1 MARACG
7 DLAADPGD
15 VVEVGA
21 VLRPE
26 RSVNLKL
33 PIRVVH
39 LAIVMI
45 GAAFLQPM
53 LAQTPSEP
61 RFPPPG
67 KLVDVGGYR
76 VHLNC
81 TGEGS
86 PTVMIVGAGYSFDW
100 SLVQP
105 EVATFTRVCTYDPSG
120 SVWSDPGP
128 TPSCQG
134 RVEEIHAMLHNAGI
148 TSPLILVGH
157 SVGAAFARLYAAR
170 YPREVEG
177 MVIGDHAGRYR
188 FQTPPG
194 MVRSEEETLKRLSPL
209 ARDMHHWAAAQA
221 GTSSNSRAENQFFNT
236 CIEEAATTTKARPDT
251 LGARPL
257 IVIANEYLA
266 GSEDYRTFQSSLL
279 ALSSNSKAVIAVDS
293 SHGVPIENPDVFIR
307 AIREVS
313 MAARNKT
320 KLQ

>member
-1 MARACG
+1 LNPAIRA
-7 DLAADPGD
+7 AQ
-15 VVEVGA
+15 
-21 VLRPE
+21 
-26 RSVNLKL
+26 
-33 PIRVVH
+33 

-45 GAAFLQPM
+45 VAALLQTM
-53 LAQTPSEP
+53 VAQTSSES

-81 TGEGS
+81 TGEGN

-105 EVATFTRVCTYDPSG
+105 EVAKFTRVCTYDPSG

-134 RVEEIHAMLHNAGI
+134 RVEEIHTMLHNAGI

-170 YPREVEG
+170 YPLEVKG

-188 FQTPPG
+188 FQTRSG
-194 MVRSEEETLKRLSPL
+194 MVRSEEETLKKLSPV
-209 ARDMHHWAAAQA
+209 ARDMHHWAVSQA
-221 GTSSNSRAENQFFNT
+221 GASSNGRAENQFFNT
-236 CIEEAATTTKARPDT
+236 CIAEAATTTKARPDA

-266 GSEDYRTFQSSLL
+266 GSEDYRSFQANLL
-279 ALSSNSKAVIAVDS
+279 ALSSNSKAMIAADS
-293 SHGVPIENPDVFIR
+293 SHGVPIENPIVFIR

-313 MAARNKT
+313 TSARNGT

>member
-1 MARACG
+1 LNLGMRAAQ
-7 DLAADPGD
+7 LAT
-15 VVEVGA
+15 
-21 VLRPE
+21 
-26 RSVNLKL
+26 
-33 PIRVVH
+33 IM
-39 LAIVMI
+39 IV
-45 GAAFLQPM
+45 AAFVRPM
-53 LAQTPSEP
+53 VAQTSSEP
-61 RFPPPG
+61 RFLPPG

-76 VHLNC
+76 IHLNC
-81 TGEGS
+81 TGEGN

-105 EVATFTRVCTYDPSG
+105 EVAKFTRTCTYDPSG

-128 TPSCQG
+128 APSCQG
-134 RVEEIHAMLHNAGI
+134 RVEEIHTMLHNAGI

-194 MVRSEEETLKRLSPL
+194 MVRSDEETLKRLSPI

-221 GTSSNSRAENQFFNT
+221 GASSNSRAENQFFNT
-236 CIEEAATTTKARPDT
+236 CIAEAATTTKARPDA

-266 GSEDYRTFQSSLL
+266 GSEDYRTFQASLL
-279 ALSSNSKAVIAVDS
+279 ALSSNSKAMIASDS
-293 SHGVPIENPDVFIR
+293 SHGVPIENPAVFIR

-313 MAARNKT
+313 MAARNGT